1 MNEKVLTKS
10 MKRSGVDN
18 NTVIIFAIFALVLLT
33 ITPMLYVKK
42 YMMVLWVLF
51 LLFTFN
57 FFKKADKKLQKEGVL
72 GLLFVI
78 LCLLYKIIG
87 VSSADL
93 AYCIVEP
100 FVYFAPIIALGII
113 DNCDNDRYLRFLF
126 HSISITI
133 AINIFDSIRICHE
146 IGLMNLAYQQL
157 AGVLEEQGES
167 GLNLG
172 GTLFVNMIVFY
183 ANLMF
188 IAFLRSKNIIEKLIF
203 LIYLVVSTY
212 FILFC
217 SMKAS
222 AIFLLLASLLL
233 QYIASKS
240 KRNFGKILLLTVFF
254 VGFIFLFRDF
264 IINLLVLIIDND
276 RITERLMVFTS
287 TESVSDS
294 NTLMNRED
302 LWLVSLESWLRN
314 PITFIFGIGDHN
326 WEEFS
331 STAASGVGNHSD
343 LFDVLARYGLIGGTI
358 LYSSIKVYYDYLKK
372 KFGTYFKWEI
382 ISFFIILI
390 AMGLTKKFMG
400 GEQAIAI
407 FILLPLCL
415 KYFSRESSIQ
425 KITE

>member
-1 MNEKVLTKS
+1 MNEKLKS
-10 MKRSGVDN
+10 IKRSGIDN
-18 NTVIIFAIFALVLLT
+18 NFAIIFAIFALALLT
-33 ITPMLYVKK
+33 ITPILYVKK
-42 YMMVLWVLF
+42 YMMVLWMLF

-57 FFKKADKKLQKEGVL
+57 YFKKADKKIQKEGIL
-72 GLLFVI
+72 GFLFVF
-78 LCLLYKIIG
+78 LCLLYKIFG

-113 DNCDNDRYLRFLF
+113 DNCENERYLKFLL
-126 HSISITI
+126 HSISIAI
-133 AINIFDSIRICHE
+133 AINIIDSIRISHE

-183 ANLMF
+183 ANIMF
-188 IAFLRSKNIIEKLIF
+188 IAFLKSKKIIEKILF
-203 LIYLVVSTY
+203 LLYLVVSAY
-212 FILFC
+212 FIIFC

-240 KRNFGKILLLTVFF
+240 KRNFGKILLLTIFF
-254 VGFIFLFRDF
+254 VGLIFLLRDY
-264 IINLLVLIIDND
+264 IINLLVFVIDND

-294 NTLMNRED
+294 NTLMSRED
-302 LWLVSLESWLRN
+302 LWLVSLKSWLRD

-343 LFDVLARYGLIGGTI
+343 LLDVLARYGLIGGTI

-372 KFGTYFKWEI
+372 EFGNYFKWEI

-407 FILLPLCL
+407 FILLPLCF
-415 KYFSRESSIQ
+415 KYFSGESSIK